1 MALNRGYSLVE
12 LIVVLLIFSI
22 TLLLITFSFNRILA
36 SSGQISKGAETDI
49 GGLIG
54 LELFRGDLELAGL
67 GLPWSLP
74 GVEYQEAPDALN
86 LVSGCPDG
94 CPRAAARLFND
105 AGSPGTPGNPP
116 RAYVVGEGVG
126 LNGSDYLVLKGTSL
140 GMSLTAR
147 SWSYLNYSSTG
158 PLIKP
163 ARSEIELLPGQGD
176 RVIVLRP
183 GMAQD
188 KPTRALVTEAG
199 KFSLVFDL
207 PLPAAF
213 RPEQAADTL
222 LVYGIAPAD
231 AAPLNFPFNRAD
243 YFISRPKDIS
253 ANCAPGTGTLY
264 KATINQNG
272 STTRYPL
279 LDCVADLQSAVY
291 LNGWPPE
298 KPVNAEVLRGYLK
311 EVRVY
316 LLAQQGR
323 RDPGFSYPV
332 NDPSAALVVG
342 GRPWSAAELAQS
354 FGAQWRNYRWKI
366 YSIVVQPKNL

>member
-1 MALNRGYSLVE
+1 
-12 LIVVLLIFSI
+12 
-22 TLLLITFSFNRILA
+22 
-36 SSGQISKGAETDI
+36 
-49 GGLIG
+49 
-54 LELFRGDLELAGL
+54 
-67 GLPWSLP
+67 
-74 GVEYQEAPDALN
+74 
-86 LVSGCPDG
+86 
-94 CPRAAARLFND
+94 
-105 AGSPGTPGNPP
+105 
-116 RAYVVGEGVG
+116 VG

-158 PLIKP
+158 PLIKL

-183 GMAQD
+183 GVAQD
-188 KPTRALVTEAG
+188 KPTRELVTEAG
-199 KFSLVFDL
+199 SKFSLVFDL
-207 PLPAAF
+207 PLSAAF
-213 RPEQAADTL
+213 YPQQAADTL

-231 AAPLNFPFNRAD
+231 TKPLHFPFNRAD
-243 YFISRPKDIS
+243 YFISRPDDIS

-264 KATINQNG
+264 KTTINQNG

-279 LDCVADLQSAVY
+279 LDCVADLQALVY
-291 LNGWPPE
+291 LTGWPPE
-298 KPVNAEVLRGYLK
+298 KPVDAEVLRGYLK
-311 EVRVY
+311 EVRVH

-342 GRPWSAAELAQS
+342 GRRWSAAELAQN
-354 FGAQWRNYRWKI
+354 FGAQWRNYRWKV